1 MNRNCIGKIREVTG
15 EELDCEELD
24 LVSGGGGAAVL
35 GSLTGGVVATLMV
48 VADTV
53 ARVAGT
59 VTGHSC

>member
-1 MNRNCIGKIREVTG
+1 MNRNPIGTIRKLTG
-15 EELDCEELD
+15 EELDCETLD

-35 GSLTGGVVATLMV
+35 GSLTGGVEATLIV

>member
-1 MNRNCIGKIREVTG
+1 MNRNRVGKIRELTG

-24 LVSGGGGAAVL
+24 LVSGGGGAGVL